1 MAPALAVL
9 LVALT
14 AARDLLATPAS
25 PDANPFL
32 TPSPPDPDDLMPL
45 PAEQVPRASEE
56 LMALASGPRPTDDD
70 LMPIAGER
78 ELPLV
83 HGGFAAPAA
92 WLALWRGD
100 AWICWDAE
108 LPACWQRLELTG
120 LVDLSA
126 LRAEF
131 VDRSTLVLGDRSE
144 ATWQVVRGDPGP
156 RPVAWSTTPRQSPRT
171 LACGPAGALPIAD
184 DGGLRFA
191 ARPCPE
197 ARDGGDTC
205 VYPGRSLRLHR
216 PQPLRLRL
224 DLELRGLTDW
234 RLHPGLGTTTSGVQ
248 LLALLA
254 IGLDPAA
261 WIQQR
266 RERADLH
273 AQARPGLRALPPP
286 RSRGPLVAA
295 EREALRTAVCGA
307 AP

>member
-1 MAPALAVL
+1 MAPALASL

-14 AARDLLATPAS
+14 AARDLPTTPAASSSLTKS
-25 PDANPFL
+25 PNHSNDPTSL
-32 TPSPPDPDDLMPL
+32 PTESP
-45 PAEQVPRASEE
+45 VPGSSEE
-56 LMALASGPRPTDDD
+56 LMALASGPDE
-70 LMPIAGER
+70 LMPSAAER

-83 HGGFAAPAA
+83 HGGFAAPTA

-108 LPACWQRLELTG
+108 LPTCWQRLELTG
-120 LVDLSA
+120 IVDLSS

-156 RPVAWSTTPRQSPRT
+156 RPVAWSTTPRQSPRA

-184 DGGLRFA
+184 DGGLRFI

-205 VYPGRSLRLHR
+205 VHPGRSLRLHR

-224 DLELRGLTDW
+224 GLELRGLADW
-234 RLHPGLGTTTSGVQ
+234 RLHPGLGTTTTGVQ

-295 EREALRTAVCGA
+295 EREALRTAVCGVA
-307 AP
+307 R